1 MTPTLWLSGLRYHL
15 RHRWQLVLAV
25 VGIALG
31 VAVVVAVDL
40 ANESARRAF
49 ALSMESIAGQATH
62 QIVGSPLGIDEA
74 LYARL
79 RSEGL
84 HPSAPVVEGFAESR
98 GRTFR
103 LLGLDPFAEP
113 PFRPHLSFRSRSEI
127 DLNRLLTEPGT
138 VVISRSN
145 LRELELGSGDSLELD
160 IGGRPA
166 VVKIAGTMD
175 SDDRMERQAL
185 DGMLVADIA
194 TAQELLDMVGR
205 LSHIDLILEP
215 AEVEPIRTRLPSG
228 IHLQRAENRT
238 RVMEQ
243 MTRAFSV
250 NLTALSLL
258 ALLVGLFLIYN
269 TMTFS
274 VVQRRP
280 LLGNLRALGA
290 SRREIFWLIAGE
302 ALFLGAVGTA
312 IGIGVGIALA
322 QGLLGLVTRT
332 INDLYFVLNVTAL
345 TVTPTA
351 LAKAVLLGLGA
362 TLAAAVAPAL
372 EATRTP
378 PRLITTRSRE
388 EIRYRTVAPR
398 AAAIGGVAMATGGLL
413 LLYPS
418 QALAPGFIALFLI
431 ILGFA
436 LGVPWIT
443 GNIVALA
450 ERLGRRRLATPE
462 RLALRGVRAS
472 LSRTAVAIAA
482 LAVAVSVSVGMAVMV
497 ESFRQTVHQWLQ
509 FTLQADIYVSPGSA
523 VSARR
528 SPPLLPE
535 VISRVRQTSG
545 VADLSTYRGLE
556 VGSEFGPIQL
566 QALHLNQQSRTGYRF
581 RSGEPKRI
589 WPAFEEGAVLVSEPF
604 AHRSQVV
611 PGDRLNLDTASGART
626 FPIAGIFYDYE
637 SDRGT
642 VVMARAVYEQWF
654 ADQTVSGLGVYLEP
668 GADVEQTMER
678 LQSRVSDL
686 QGVRIRSNRDIREAS
701 LAIFD
706 RTFTITEILR
716 LLAVAV
722 AFTGVFSALMA
733 LQLEKAREFAILRA
747 IGMTPGELWRLV
759 TLQTGVMG
767 LIAGLLA
774 LPLGL
779 LLAAILIEVINRRA
793 FGWTLWLQLPPEAL
807 IQGVLLAVAAA
818 LLAGL
823 YPAHRLA
830 SSPPATAL
838 QEE

>member
-1 MTPTLWLSGLRYHL
+1 MTRTLWLSGLRYHL

-49 ALSMESIAGQATH
+49 ALSMESISGRATH

-74 LYARL
+74 LYASL
-79 RSEGL
+79 RGEGL
-84 HPSAPVVEGFAESR
+84 RPSAPVVEGFAESR

-103 LLGLDPFAEP
+103 LLGLDPFSEP
-113 PFRPHLSFRSRSEI
+113 PFRSHISFLSRGEI
-127 DLNRLLTEPGT
+127 DLNRLLTESGT

-145 LRELELGSGDSLELD
+145 VRDLGLGIGDPLELD
-160 IGGRPA
+160 IGGRQ
-166 VVKIAGTMD
+166 VVVSIAGTMD

-185 DGMLVADIA
+185 NGMLIADIA
-194 TAQELLDMVGR
+194 TAQELLGMVGR
-205 LSHIDLILEP
+205 LSHIDLILGP
-215 AEVEPIRTRLPSG
+215 AEAETLRTRLPSG
-228 IHLQRAENRT
+228 IDLQRSESRT
-238 RVMEQ
+238 QVMEQ

-280 LLGNLRALGA
+280 LLGNLRGLGT
-290 SRREIFWLIAGE
+290 SRREIFSLIAGE
-302 ALFLGAVGTA
+302 ALLLGAVGTA

-345 TVTPTA
+345 AITPAA

-362 TLAAAVAPAL
+362 TLAAAIAPAL
-372 EATRTP
+372 KATRTP
-378 PRLITTRSRE
+378 PRLVTTRSRE
-388 EIRYRTVAPR
+388 ESRYRIVAPR
-398 AAAIGGVAMATGGLL
+398 AAAMGGIVMAVGALL

-436 LGVPWIT
+436 LAVPWVT
-443 GNIVALA
+443 GMMVSLL
-450 ERLGRRRLATPE
+450 ERLGRRRFGTPE
-462 RLALRGVRAS
+462 RLALRGVQAS

-482 LAVAVSVSVGMAVMV
+482 LAVAVSVSIGMAVMV
-497 ESFRQTVHQWLQ
+497 DSFRQTVHQWLQ
-509 FTLQADIYVSPGSA
+509 FTLQADIYISPGSA
-523 VSARR
+523 ISARR

-545 VADLSTYRGLE
+545 VADLSTYRSLE
-556 VGSEFGPIQL
+556 VNSEFGPVQL
-566 QALHLNQQSRTGYRF
+566 QALHLNSQSRTGYRF
-581 RSGEPKRI
+581 QAEKPKRI
-589 WPAFEEGAVLVSEPF
+589 WPAFERGAVLVSEPF
-604 AHRSQVV
+604 AHRHRVV
-611 PGDRLNLDTASGART
+611 PGDRLNLDTEHGART

-654 ADQTVSGLGVYLEP
+654 ADQKVSGLGVYLEP

-686 QGVRIRSNRDIREAS
+686 QGVRIRSNRDLREAS

-706 RTFTITEILR
+706 RTFTITEVLR

-722 AFTGVFSALMA
+722 AFSGVFSALMA

-747 IGMTPGELWRLV
+747 TGMTPGELWRLV
-759 TLQTGVMG
+759 TLQNGVMG

-774 LPLGL
+774 LPPGL

-793 FGWTLWLQLPPEAL
+793 FGWTLWLQIPAEAL
-807 IQGVLLAVAAA
+807 IEGVLLAVAAA

-830 SSPPATAL
+830 SSPPAAAL
-838 QEE
+838 REE